1 MHWFR
6 TYHKHHSDKL
16 FMIQSTYDP
25 CLLHTEK
32 EGLFGIIG
40 MQTDDTLF
48 VGNKAFVELENN
60 KVRILAN
67 SFNGGKI
74 HREGMTIMPTQKKQ
88 GDKIE
93 LIDVKKTPFRETS
106 VAQRARGA
114 YIATVC
120 QSEAAFDL
128 SVAAQSQNPSDGD
141 AKTLNKRLKW
151 HMENKERGLRFIH
164 INLESAKLFVFVDA
178 SFANNKGYSSQIGF
192 VIVLANK
199 DTDEGK
205 GISILTVI
213 SSIGVRLNTTRNVL
227 ASELYVMVHGFD
239 IGIAIKTTLDKILR
253 RPVPLILCTDSRSL
267 YDCLVKLG
275 TTNEKRLMIDIMSLR
290 QSYEKREIAEVR
302 WIDGRGNPADA
313 MTKGA
318 PCGALKR
325 LIDTNRLQVRVDG
338 WVKRENMVV

>member
-1 MHWFR
+1 
-6 TYHKHHSDKL
+6 
-16 FMIQSTYDP
+16 
-25 CLLHTEK
+25 
-32 EGLFGIIG
+32 
-40 MQTDDTLF
+40 
-48 VGNKAFVELENN
+48 
-60 KVRILAN
+60 
-67 SFNGGKI
+67 
-74 HREGMTIMPTQKKQ
+74 MPTQKKQ